1 MSRVLLLALLAAL
14 LLLPAAAHAS
24 ASGVVVS
31 QIYGGG
37 GNAGATFRNDY
48 VELFNAG
55 SGTVDL
61 SGWTVQYATAAGTTW
76 QTTALAG
83 TLAPGRYYLV
93 QLASNADV
101 GAPLPSADATGTSNL
116 GGTSGKIA
124 LVRGVTALACGASA
138 GSCSADPLVEDF
150 VGYGSASDFEGTG
163 STPGLSNTS
172 AGFRANDGCTDSG
185 DNANDFAT
193 APPSPRNSASP
204 AHPCGSTPSSGP
216 SGSVSVVL
224 DVASVL
230 SVTFDRPSLSF
241 GTFASGDRPAPL
253 PERVTVSSNNAA
265 GYSLVVA
272 RTAFTPT
279 DLPLAL
285 SANAPAG
292 GTLGSGLSGGALVP
306 IPIAPATGLT
316 VGTTAAPSATS
327 GDVWTT
333 NIGFSSPLPLVSTG
347 RYTATVTF
355 TALAR

>member
-1 MSRVLLLALLAAL
+1 MSRVLLLALLAVL
-14 LLLPAAAHAS
+14 LLFPAAAHAGVS
-24 ASGVVVS
+24 DVVVS

-55 SGTVDL
+55 SATVDL
-61 SGWTVQYATAAGTTW
+61 SGWSVQYATAAGTTW
-76 QTTALAG
+76 QTTAVAG
-83 TLAPGRYYLV
+83 TLAPGRYFLV

-101 GAPLPSADATGTSNL
+101 GAALPAADATGTTNL

-124 LVRGVTALACGASA
+124 LVRGMAALTCGAAA
-138 GSCSADPLVEDF
+138 GSCSADPLLEDF

-163 STPGLSNTS
+163 SAAAPSNTS
-172 AGFRANDGCTDSG
+172 AAFRANDGCTDSN

-193 APPSPRNSASP
+193 APAAPRNSASP
-204 AHPCGSTPSSGP
+204 AHPCASTPAPGP
-216 SGSVSVVL
+216 GGSVGVAL

-230 SVTFDRPSLSF
+230 SLSFDRPSLSF
-241 GTFASGDRPAPL
+241 GTFSSGDRPAPL

-272 RTAFTPT
+272 RTAFVPT

-316 VGTTAAPSATS
+316 VGTTAAPSVAS
-327 GDVWTT
+327 GDIWTT
-333 NIGFSSPLPLVSTG
+333 NIGFSSALPLVSTG
-347 RYTATVTF
+347 HYTATVTF
-355 TALAR
+355 TAIAR